1 MVNVLISVL
10 TNWKRG
16 ERMEDN
22 TRISSLL
29 KMVDIRIR
37 QDLDARNQD
46 LHISSSQMRTLSYLI
61 SNADHE
67 INPRDLEQ
75 YFRISKPTVT
85 GVLKRLEEK
94 GYLHYEPSGKD
105 LRYKQIVLDD
115 KAYQCAKQLHARFE
129 AMERKLYQ
137 GLSDEELELTR
148 SLLLRLLDNISKEE
162 EVVQ

>member
-1 MVNVLISVL
+1 MRESKRLPESELDIMLVV
-10 TNWKRG
+10 WKETG
-16 ERMEDN
+16 
-22 TRISSLL
+22 
-29 KMVDIRIR
+29 
-37 QDLDARNQD
+37 
-46 LHISSSQMRTLSYLI
+46 
-61 SNADHE
+61 
-67 INPRDLEQ
+67 
-75 YFRISKPTVT
+75 TVT
-85 GVLKRLEEK
+85 APAILSGLERPLTASALHSYLKRLEEK